1 MRISGGICGA
11 GGVCVCVCVCVRE
24 RERERESGLACV
36 GVCLN
41 ALSFSTPSPPSP
53 PLSSARS
60 FPPFPPPSRPPSL
73 SLSQV
78 PAGAPVVCMKVVV
91 SEGWSK
97 DKTANTAVDKGV
109 MRDMSN
115 SKEPAKY
122 AVVC

>member
-1 MRISGGICGA
+1 M
-11 GGVCVCVCVCVRE
+11 
-24 RERERESGLACV
+24 
-36 GVCLN
+36 
-41 ALSFSTPSPPSP
+41 LSLSP
-53 PLSSARS
+53 PL
-60 FPPFPPPSRPPSL
+60 PLPPPLSLPHAHSLPSPLPPARPPSL